1 MKLPRG
7 LHKCQLTSM
16 IVEFLMQHN
25 TEKDLWTVINGDVYD
40 LTKFIDMHPGGTNVL
55 LATAIAGGDSS
66 EAFFSMHRSEV
77 LTKYQRL
84 KIGRVS
90 DPKSRPYLLPIAGE
104 LSPVPMAEPGW
115 LVKDFRTPYYDDSHR
130 RLQREMRKFFDTE
143 VKPEARVNEG
153 AAERPSQRVMEL
165 MGSPE
170 WEINAMRMGPG
181 PHLQGRKL
189 PGGIKPEEFTY
200 FHELVVI
207 QELVRVGAPGY
218 MAGLNAG
225 MVIGLPPVLNF
236 GSEKMRKEVLPDI
249 LRGKTIISLAISEAA
264 AGSDVQGMTTKGTK
278 TADGKYW
285 EVTGN
290 KKWITCGHYSDY
302 FMTGVRTGPGQLS
315 MMLIPRK
322 CETRG
327 DGVDTRIIKTSYSSA
342 AGTAWVTFDKV
353 LVPVE
358 NVLGGEG
365 NGLKVILSNF
375 NHERWV
381 ICCRIARYSRVI
393 YEETFKWAHL
403 RKVFGKPLIEQPVV
417 RAKFALMLAKI
428 EAGQTWLENLTF
440 QMCNMKYEQQS
451 KMLAGPMALLKYFLS
466 RSQGEI
472 VDEAV
477 QIWGGRGITASGM
490 GVYIEQ
496 AQRTYKFD
504 SILGG
509 SEEVLAQLGVRQAS
523 KQMPRAVL

>member
-1 MKLPRG
+1 MSKSYTAEEVA
-7 LHKCQLTSM
+7 K
-16 IVEFLMQHN
+16 HN
-25 TEKDLWTVINGDVYD
+25 TEDDLWTVINGDVYD
-40 LTKFIDMHPGGTNVL
+40 LTKFIDMHPGGADVL
-55 LATAIAGGDSS
+55 LATGIAGDDSS

-77 LTKYQRL
+77 LTKYQRY
-84 KIGRVS
+84 KVGRVS
-90 DPKSRPYLLPIAGE
+90 NPKTRPYLLPIPGE

-115 LVKDFRTPYYDDSHR
+115 LVKEFRTPYFDDSHR

-153 AAERPSQRVMEL
+153 AAERPSQPVMEL

-170 WEINAMRMGPG
+170 WEINAMRMGPA
-181 PHLQGRKL
+181 PHLQGRRL
-189 PGGIKPEEFTY
+189 PGGIKPEKFTY

-249 LRGKTIISLAISEAA
+249 LRGKTVISLAISEAA
-264 AGSDVQGMTTKGTK
+264 AGSDVQGMTTKATK

-403 RKVFGKPLIEQPVV
+403 RKVFGKPLIEQFVV